1 MKTLVSLFTV
11 FAVAISFILQMPQT
25 AQAVTFR
32 RPLNQV
38 LNPAI
43 SYYYDTDTSASA
55 KRYTCAQNKV
65 YNNHRGTDFRA
76 AVGTNIYSAAGGGI
90 FQKHDGCPT
99 YGFWGSVCGGGY
111 GNHVRLDH
119 EAPEND
125 GRGWVS
131 IYGHMKL
138 ETVTRLADVS
148 VNCGTLIGQTG
159 SSGNSTGPHMHFEVR
174 KYAYPNNDP
183 FSGACSGPVSFW
195 TNVGANGVPTTECF
209 ANAC

>member
-1 MKTLVSLFTV
+1 MKTLVSLFAV
-11 FAVAISFILQMPQT
+11 FFVTTSFILQAPQT

-43 SYYYDTDTSASA
+43 SYYYDTNATASMA
-55 KRYTCAQNKV
+55 RYNCAQDKV

-76 AVGTNIYSAAGGGI
+76 VVGTNIYAAAGGGI
-90 FQKHDGCPT
+90 FQKNDGCPT
-99 YGFWGSVCGGGY
+99 YGFWGSACGGGY

-138 ETVTRLADVS
+138 GTATQLINVA
-148 VNCGTLIGQTG
+148 VNCGTLIGKTG

-174 KYAYPNNDP
+174 KYAYPGNDP
-183 FSGACSGPVSFW
+183 FLGACSRPLSFW
-195 TNVGANGVPTTECF
+195 TRVGANGVPTTECS